1 MDFNYQLVDKILNAI
16 LPLPENFGIDEL
28 YDEPNDLLLFKN
40 KLHEVDKEAIIFFGL
55 TKMVISSPQFN
66 GVVIKIPFNGRYGL
80 DDNEKPYWIPFKW
93 ADASDRSDYC
103 LAEWE
108 KYNKL
113 KKYRLNCF
121 VAKTL
126 YYKQIMGVRIFIQE
140 QVTPLDEF
148 YKIPIIPSKNS
159 QKLANQWWR
168 ERKID
173 INPNWMANCLDLYG
187 QAKVKKFLNYCENID
202 PDILEDAHSG
212 NIGYRTNGTPVIL
225 DYSNYL
231 DS

>member
-1 MDFNYQLVDKILNAI
+1 MNFNYQLVDKILNVI
-16 LPLPENFGIDEL
+16 LPLPKNFGIDEL

-55 TKMVISSPQFN
+55 TKMVISSPQLN
-66 GVVIKIPFNGRYGL
+66 GVVIKIPFNGRYGS
-80 DDNEKPYWIPFKW
+80 DDDEKPYWIPFKW
-93 ADASDRSDYC
+93 ADASDCSDYC

-121 VAKTL
+121 VAKTF

-140 QVTPLDEF
+140 QVIPLDEF
-148 YKIPIIPSKNS
+148 YKTPIIPSKNS
-159 QKLANQWWR
+159 QKLAKQWWR
-168 ERKID
+168 ESKID
-173 INPNWMANCLDLYG
+173 VDPDWMANCLDLYG
-187 QAKVKKFLNYCENID
+187 QAKVKKFLHYCEDID
-202 PDILEDAHSG
+202 PDILEDVHSG

-231 DS
+231 DF

>member
-1 MDFNYQLVDKILNAI
+1 MNFNYQLVDKILNAI

-40 KLHEVDKEAIIFFGL
+40 KLHEVDKKAIIFFGL
-55 TKMVISSPQFN
+55 TKMVISSPQLN
-66 GVVIKIPFNGRYGL
+66 GVVIKIPFNGRYVSY
-80 DDNEKPYWIPFKW
+80 DEKPYWMPFKW
-93 ADASDRSDYC
+93 ADASDCSDYC

-121 VAKTL
+121 VAKTF

-140 QVTPLDEF
+140 QVIPLDEF

-159 QKLANQWWR
+159 QKLAKQWWR
-168 ERKID
+168 ESKID
-173 INPNWMANCLDLYG
+173 VDPDWMANCLDLYG
-187 QAKVKKFLNYCENID
+187 QAKVKKFLHYCEDID
-202 PDILEDAHSG
+202 PDILEDVHSG

>member
-121 VAKTL
+121 VAKTF

-159 QKLANQWWR
+159 QKLAKQWWR
-168 ERKID
+168 ESKISID
-173 INPNWMANCLDLYG
+173 PDWMANCLDLYG
-187 QAKVKKFLNYCENID
+187 QAKVKKFLHYCEDID
-202 PDILEDAHSG
+202 PDILEDVHSG